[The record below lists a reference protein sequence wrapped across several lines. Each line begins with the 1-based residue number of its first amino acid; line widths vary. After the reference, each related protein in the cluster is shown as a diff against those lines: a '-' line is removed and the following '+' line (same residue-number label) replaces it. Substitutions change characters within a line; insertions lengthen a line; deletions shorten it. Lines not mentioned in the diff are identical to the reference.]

1 MALILFKDSCFNTYL
16 IWRLKKKKKKLLS
29 KNDLTYSTISV
40 FCLFVSLTNGMITV
54 DPLY

>member
-1 MALILFKDSCFNTYL
+1 MALILFKDSYFNIYL
-16 IWRLKKKKKKLLS
+16 IWRLKKKLLS
-29 KNDLTYSTISV
+29 KNDLTYLTISV